1 MLARERDYLLSD
13 SFTRTT
19 GTIFHCQRG
28 KANFFFYLFTVFSRL
43 SGATSHLRH
52 TFGTASICTFGQC
65 KTNTLAR
72 KTISISFHCPHLV
85 EDDCLHERTDILH

>member
-1 MLARERDYLLSD
+1 
-13 SFTRTT
+13 
-19 GTIFHCQRG
+19 
-28 KANFFFYLFTVFSRL
+28 
-43 SGATSHLRH
+43 LRH